1 MFKKILIAHRGE
13 IAVRII
19 RACRE
24 MGIQTVAVYSEA
36 DRDCLHTLLADEA
49 ICIGPAP
56 SGQSYLN
63 MERILAA
70 TVALKADAIH
80 PGFGFLSEN
89 AKFAKLCAECNIAF
103 IGPSAEIINRMGNK
117 SEARRT
123 MMDAGVPVVPGSKEP
138 VHQAAEALEMAKSIG
153 FPVMIK
159 ASSGGGGKGMRIS
172 RGEADFTENFNA
184 AQMESVKGFSDDT
197 MYIEKYIEKPR
208 HIEFQ
213 IMADK
218 HGNVVHLGER
228 DCSIQRRHQ
237 KVLEEAPCDV
247 ITQDLRER
255 MGDTAVRAAKAVG
268 YENAG
273 TIEFLLDKN
282 KDFYFME
289 MNTRI
294 QVEHPVTEM
303 VTGMDLIK
311 EQIRVAAG
319 EKLSVSQE
327 DVVIKGH
334 AIECRIN
341 AENPSKNFMPCPGL
355 ITNVHAPGGNG
366 VRVDSHIYSDYK
378 VPANYDSMLM
388 KLIVYDKDRASAI
401 AKMRSA
407 LGELVIEGIET
418 NVNFQ
423 YEILENEAFQEGNT
437 DTGFIE
443 KYFPD
448 YVTAETDFRPRFGI

>member
-1 MFKKILIAHRGE
+1 MFNKILIANRGE

-24 MGIQTVAVYSEA
+24 MGIRTVAVYSEA
-36 DRDCLHTLLADEA
+36 DKDCLHTLLADEA

-56 SGQSYLN
+56 SSQSYLN
-63 MERILAA
+63 MERILSA
-70 TVALKADAIH
+70 TVAMKADAIH

-89 AKFAKLCAECNIAF
+89 ARFAKLCQQCNITF

-117 SEARRT
+117 SEARNT
-123 MMDAGVPVVPGSKEP
+123 MMQAGVPVVPGSKAP
-138 VHQAAEALEMAKSIG
+138 VYTAEDGLARAKEIG

-172 RGEADFTENFNA
+172 RSEEDFTEHFNA
-184 AQMESVKGFSDDT
+184 AQLESVKGFSDDT

-208 HIEFQ
+208 HVEFQ
-213 IMADK
+213 IMGDK
-218 HGNVVHLGER
+218 FVHVVHLGER

-237 KVLEEAPCDV
+237 KVMEESPCEV
-247 ITQDLRER
+247 ISPELRKK
-255 MGDTAVRAAKAVG
+255 MGEVAVKAAKAVN

-273 TIEFLLDKN
+273 TIEFLLDKDKN
-282 KDFYFME
+282 FYFME

-294 QVEHPVTEM
+294 QVEHPVTEL
-303 VTGMDLIK
+303 VSGIDLIK

-319 EKLSVSQE
+319 EPLSVSQE
-327 DVVIKGH
+327 DIQIKGH

-341 AENPSKNFMPCPGL
+341 AENPKKHFMPCPGR
-355 ITNVHAPGGNG
+355 ITNVHIPGGNG
-366 VRVDSHIYSDYK
+366 VRVDTHIYNDYK

-407 LGELVIEGIET
+407 LGEVIIEGIET
-418 NVNFQ
+418 NIDFQ
-423 YEILENEAFQEGNT
+423 YEILENEAFQKGDT

-448 YVTAETDFRPRFGI
+448 YLK

>member
-1 MFKKILIAHRGE
+1 MFDKILIANRGE

-24 MGIQTVAVYSEA
+24 MGIKTVAVYSEA
-36 DRDCLHTLLADEA
+36 DRESLHTLLADEA

-56 SGQSYLN
+56 STQSYLN
-63 MERILAA
+63 MERILTA
-70 TVALKADAIH
+70 TVAMKADAIH

-89 AKFAKLCAECNIAF
+89 TRFAELCEKCNIAF
-103 IGPSAEIINRMGNK
+103 IGPSAAVIGKMGNK
-117 SEARRT
+117 SEARKT
-123 MMDAGVPVVPGSKEP
+123 MMEAGVPVIPGGKEA
-138 VHQAAEALEMAKSIG
+138 VRRVEEAKTMAEKIG

-172 RGEADFTENFNA
+172 RSLEDFEANFKN

-218 HGNVVHLGER
+218 FGNVVHLGER

-237 KVLEEAPCDV
+237 KVLEESPSAA
-247 ITQDLRER
+247 ISEELRNR
-255 MGDTAVRAAKAVG
+255 MGEIAVRAAKAVG

-273 TIEFLLDKN
+273 TIEFLLDKHKN
-282 KDFYFME
+282 FYFME

-303 VTGMDLIK
+303 VTGLDLIK
-311 EQIRVAAG
+311 EQIRIAAG
-319 EKLSVSQE
+319 EPLSVRQE
-327 DVVIKGH
+327 DVAITGH
-334 AIECRIN
+334 AIECRVN
-341 AENPSKNFMPCPGL
+341 AENPAKNFMPCPGL
-355 ITNVHAPGGNG
+355 IKNVHVPGGNG
-366 VRVDSHIYSDYK
+366 VRIDTHIYNEYK

-388 KLIVYDKDRASAI
+388 KMIVHGKDREEAI
-401 AKMRSA
+401 LKMRSA
-407 LGELVIEGIET
+407 LGELIIEGIET
-418 NVNFQ
+418 NVDFQ
-423 YEILENEAFQEGNT
+423 FDILSHEAYRDGDVDT
-437 DTGFIE
+437 DFIP

-448 YVTAETDFRPRFGI
+448 YVR

>member
-1 MFKKILIAHRGE
+1 MFNKILIANRGE

-24 MGIQTVAVYSEA
+24 IGIRTVAVYSEA
-36 DRDCLHTLLADEA
+36 DKDCLHTLLADEA

-56 SGQSYLN
+56 SSQSYLN
-63 MERILAA
+63 MERILSA
-70 TVALKADAIH
+70 TVAMKADAIH

-89 AKFAKLCAECNIAF
+89 ARFAKLCQQCNITF

-117 SEARRT
+117 SEARNT
-123 MMDAGVPVVPGSKEP
+123 MMQAGVPVVPGSKEP
-138 VHQAAEALEMAKSIG
+138 VYTAEDGLAMAKEIG

-172 RGEADFTENFNA
+172 RSEEDFTEHFNA
-184 AQMESVKGFSDDT
+184 AQLESVKGFSDDT

-208 HIEFQ
+208 HVEFQ
-213 IMADK
+213 IMGDK
-218 HGNVVHLGER
+218 FGHVVHLGER

-237 KVLEEAPCDV
+237 KVMEESPCEV
-247 ITQDLRER
+247 ISPELRKK
-255 MGDTAVRAAKAVG
+255 MGEVAVKAAKAVN

-273 TIEFLLDKN
+273 TIEFLLDKDKN
-282 KDFYFME
+282 FYFME

-303 VTGMDLIK
+303 VSGIDLIK

-319 EKLSVSQE
+319 EPLSVSQE
-327 DVVIKGH
+327 DIQIKGH

-341 AENPSKNFMPCPGL
+341 AENPKKHFMPCPGR
-355 ITNVHAPGGNG
+355 ITNVHIPGGNG
-366 VRVDSHIYSDYK
+366 VRVDTHIYNDYK

-407 LGELVIEGIET
+407 LGEVIIEGIET
-418 NVNFQ
+418 NIDFQ
-423 YEILENEAFQEGNT
+423 YEILENEAFQKGDT

-448 YVTAETDFRPRFGI
+448 YIK

>member
-1 MFKKILIAHRGE
+1 MFNKILIANRGE

-24 MGIQTVAVYSEA
+24 MGIRTVAVYSEA
-36 DRDCLHTLLADEA
+36 DKDCLHTLLADEA

-56 SGQSYLN
+56 SNQSYLN
-63 MERILAA
+63 MERILSA
-70 TVALKADAIH
+70 TVAMKADAIH

-89 AKFAKLCAECNIAF
+89 ARFAKLCQQCNITF

-117 SEARRT
+117 SEARNT
-123 MMDAGVPVVPGSKEP
+123 MMQAGVPVVPGSKEP
-138 VHQAAEALEMAKSIG
+138 VYTAEDGLVMAKEIG

-172 RGEADFTENFNA
+172 RSEEDFTEHFNA
-184 AQMESVKGFSDDT
+184 AQLESVKGFSDDT

-208 HIEFQ
+208 HVEFQ
-213 IMADK
+213 IMGDK
-218 HGNVVHLGER
+218 FGHVVHLGER

-237 KVLEEAPCDV
+237 KVMEESPCEV
-247 ITQDLRER
+247 ISPELRKK
-255 MGDTAVRAAKAVG
+255 MGEVAVKAAKAVN

-273 TIEFLLDKN
+273 TIEFLLDKDKN
-282 KDFYFME
+282 FYFME

-294 QVEHPVTEM
+294 QVEHPVTEL
-303 VTGMDLIK
+303 VSGIDLIK

-319 EKLSVSQE
+319 EPLSVSQE
-327 DVVIKGH
+327 DIQIKGH

-341 AENPSKNFMPCPGL
+341 AENPKKHFMPCPGR
-355 ITNVHAPGGNG
+355 ITNVHIPGGNG
-366 VRVDSHIYSDYK
+366 VRVDTHIYNDYK

-407 LGELVIEGIET
+407 LGEVIIEGIET
-418 NVNFQ
+418 NIDFQ
-423 YEILENEAFQEGNT
+423 YEILENEAFQKGDT

-448 YVTAETDFRPRFGI
+448 YIK

>member
-1 MFKKILIAHRGE
+1 MFSKILVANRGE

-24 MGIQTVAVYSEA
+24 MGIKTVAVYSEA
-36 DRDCLHTLLADEA
+36 DKDSLHTLLADEA

-56 SGQSYLN
+56 SSESYLN
-63 MERILAA
+63 MERIIAA
-70 TVALKADAIH
+70 TVAMKAEAIH

-89 AKFAKLCAECNIAF
+89 ARFAELCEKCNITF
-103 IGPSAEIINRMGNK
+103 IGPSAEIINKMGNK
-117 SEARRT
+117 SEARKT
-123 MMDAGVPVVPGSKEP
+123 MMEAGVPVVPGTKEP
-138 VHQAAEALEMAKSIG
+138 VYDAAKGLELAKQIG

-172 RGEADFTENFNA
+172 WGEEDFESNFNN

-237 KVLEEAPCDV
+237 KVLEESPCEAISDA
-247 ITQDLRER
+247 LRKK
-255 MGDTAVRAAKAVG
+255 MGETAVRAAKAVG

-282 KDFYFME
+282 KNFYFME

-294 QVEHPVTEM
+294 QVEHPVTEA
-303 VTGMDLIK
+303 VTDFDLIK
-311 EQIRVAAG
+311 EQINISAG
-319 EKLSVSQE
+319 EKLSFTQD
-327 DVVIKGH
+327 DVVIRGH

-341 AENPSKNFMPCPGL
+341 AENPERNFMPCPGL
-355 ITNVHAPGGNG
+355 ITNVHIPGGKG
-366 VRVDSHIYSDYK
+366 VRVDTHIYNNYK
-378 VPANYDSMLM
+378 VPPNYDSMLL
-388 KLIVYDKDRASAI
+388 KLIVHSKDRATAI

-407 LGELVIEGIET
+407 LGELIIEGIDT
-418 NVNFQ
+418 NLDFQ
-423 YEILENEAFQEGNT
+423 YDILNNEAFQEGDT
-437 DTGFIE
+437 DTGFIPR
-443 KYFPD
+443 YFPD
-448 YVTAETDFRPRFGI
+448 YCKE